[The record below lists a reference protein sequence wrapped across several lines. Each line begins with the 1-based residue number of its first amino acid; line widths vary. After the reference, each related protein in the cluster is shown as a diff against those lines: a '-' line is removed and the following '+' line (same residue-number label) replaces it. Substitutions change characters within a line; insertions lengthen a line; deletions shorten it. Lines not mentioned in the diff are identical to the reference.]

1 MSLEQLV
8 ETYGYLTI
16 FIGTFLEGETVL
28 VLGGFLAHRG
38 YLILEWV
45 IVVAFVGTY
54 AGDQFFYYLGRWR
67 GAAILAKRPHWQLR
81 ARRVFELLHKHQNLV
96 ILSFRF
102 FYGLRSV
109 TPFVI
114 GMSGVSPLRYLVLNG
129 LGAVIWAIT
138 VGVLGYL
145 LGQTIHLFLEH
156 IKKYE
161 LMILAAIILAAGLY
175 WLYRW
180 LKENRQLKAKDDQ
193 IRK

>member
-8 ETYGYLTI
+8 ENYGYI
-16 FIGTFLEGETVL
+16 AVFFGTFLEGESVL

-38 YLILEWV
+38 YLVLQWV
-45 IVVAFVGTY
+45 ILVAFIGTY

-81 ARRVFELLHKHQNLV
+81 SQKVFDLLHKHQTLV

-114 GMSGVSPLRYLVLNG
+114 GMSGVHPLRYLVLNG
-129 LGAVIWAIT
+129 IGAVVWAIT

-145 LGQTIHLFLEH
+145 LGQTIELFLEEA
-156 IKKYE
+156 KKYE
-161 LMILAAIILAAGLY
+161 LVILATIILLAGAY
-175 WLYRW
+175 WVFRW
-180 LKENRQLKAKDDQ
+180 FKENRELKSGSGGE
-193 IRK
+193 